1 MMGRLIFL
9 DFDGVL
15 RRVTSNP
22 SRFDQDCLEHFESSI
37 RQCPVSKIVI
47 TSTWRLAMPLKELR
61 SRFSPDVAARIV
73 GVTPENFEEEEYER
87 LAEVKA
93 FLAEKKLSAVPW
105 VAIDDDPAHFPPGSP
120 VIFTEPQKGF
130 DAECAARLVK
140 LLLH

>member
-1 MMGRLIFL
+1 MGRLIFL

>member
-1 MMGRLIFL
+1 MGRLIFL

-22 SRFDQDCLEHFESSI
+22 SHFDQDCLEHFESAI

-73 GVTPENFEEEEYER
+73 GVTPENLEEETYER
-87 LAEVKA
+87 LAEIKS
-93 FLAEKKLSAVPW
+93 FLEEKKLPAVPW
-105 VAIDDDPAHFPPGSP
+105 VAIDDDQLHFPKGTP
-120 VIFTEPQKGF
+120 VLFTDPQKGF
-130 DAECAARLVK
+130 DAECATRLVQI
-140 LLLH
+140 LRA